1 MKIISFDIGIKNM
14 AYCIFDILPNQQF
27 NIVDWNILNL
37 MDKPTSEIKKCNCV
51 LEQKIKK
58 KKQVAENNQNQQSSV
73 CDKKAKFFIEDKYF
87 CEKHAKKSSYL
98 MPNKDCSPTSLKKKK
113 NEELISLCHT
123 NFIYM
128 NSINILITALPKKNI
143 LEILDNF
150 FQNKMLKPIK
160 DKKEKSASD
169 VDLISIGRN
178 MKVLLDNIPN
188 IENITHVII
197 ENQISP
203 IANRMKTIQGMLSQ
217 YFIMKCSQNIHIE
230 FVSSSNKLKGFNHI
244 EREHDNVKDKY
255 KQHKQDSIVIS
266 SQFIE
271 KNAPI
276 KNWIS
281 VMSSSKK
288 DDLADCF
295 LQGIWYLKNKN
306 KISYNENFEIN
317 II

>member
-1 MKIISFDIGIKNM
+1 MKLISFDIGIKNM
-14 AYCIFDILPNQQF
+14 AYCIFDVIPNEQL

-37 MDKPTSEIKKCNCV
+37 MDKPTIEIKKCNCT
-51 LEQKIKK
+51 LEQKKK
-58 KKQVAENNQNQQSSV
+58 KKNTTNENNDKSLICN
-73 CDKKAKFFIEDKYF
+73 KKAKFHIGDKYF
-87 CEKHAKKSSYL
+87 CEKHAKISNYL
-98 MPNKDCSPTSLKKKK
+98 MPNKECSLTSLKKKK

-128 NSINILITALPKKNI
+128 NSTNILITALSKKNI
-143 LEILDNF
+143 IEILDNF
-150 FQNKMLKPIK
+150 FQNKMLRTIK
-160 DKKEKSASD
+160 EKKEKSASD

-178 MKVLLDNIPN
+178 MKDLLNNIPN

-230 FVSSSNKLKGFNHI
+230 FVSSSNKLKGFNT
-244 EREHDNVKDKY
+244 ERQEEVDDKDKY
-255 KQHKQDSIVIS
+255 KQHKKDSIVIC

-271 KNAPI
+271 KNNHI
-276 KNWIS
+276 KHWIS
-281 VMSSSKK
+281 TMTSPKK
-288 DDLADCF
+288 DDLADSF

-306 KISYNENFEIN
+306 KISYTENFEIN